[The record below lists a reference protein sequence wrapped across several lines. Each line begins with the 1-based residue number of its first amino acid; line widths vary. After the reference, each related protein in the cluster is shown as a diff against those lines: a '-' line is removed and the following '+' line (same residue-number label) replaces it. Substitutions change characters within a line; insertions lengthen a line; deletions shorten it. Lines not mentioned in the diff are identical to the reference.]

1 MNYLLLGVSIVSILI
16 MSLGGVVL
24 PLWLGGVGKWN
35 GLVIDVLTYF
45 TGGVFLGAGML
56 HMLPDAVED
65 AKQAGGIADAA
76 LMNPFIT
83 FCLGYILVY
92 AIEQMQHRELKK
104 HSVLAVA
111 QRARSHSATASICI
125 VDVPPV
131 TTYHASD
138 GTVLPKL
145 SGLLAAEQSGSVE
158 PSTLRHSDRS
168 YSHGS
173 GPGSPHM
180 HGHGHAHAAAVH
192 TSHDHG
198 HGNGG
203 SHDGCAHDGCAH
215 DHDED
220 ASTGDGHEHGH
231 AGHAGHASHDHG
243 HADHAGPSPSR
254 RVTVAPPTSP
264 VLAPLRLPPSHG
276 HTGSTPPGSPHAA
289 AAAAAAPPP
298 QPPTPSRS
306 RRPSFATSSNGWVD
320 ESECCGGHGGPGGH
334 AGHNDH
340 GHVHTGVRH
349 KHVSVGGMV
358 GGGHG
363 HGLGGAAT
371 LPLILALLFSVHSF
385 IAGLALGIQSS
396 HTSSAVSILVA
407 ILGHKLVEALSLA
420 SSFVR
425 EGVSL
430 STSASVLA
438 VYCLMTPLGIVAG
451 ASVLEL
457 GSEATKAEALISGF
471 AAGSFV
477 FLAAH
482 ELTTHAST
490 SVLSKTMRSTLAL
503 GGMCCMAVLAIWT

>member
-1 MNYLLLGVSIVSILI
+1 MNYLLLGLSIGSILI
-16 MSLGGVVL
+16 MSLGGVML
-24 PLWLGGVGKWN
+24 PLWLGGIGVWE
-35 GLVIDVLTYF
+35 GLVVEVLTYF

-65 AKQAGGIADAA
+65 AKQAGGIADAK

-92 AIEQMQHRELKK
+92 CIEQMQHRELQK
-104 HSVLAVA
+104 HTVLAVA

-131 TTYHASD
+131 TTYHAPD
-138 GTVLPKL
+138 GAVLPKL
-145 SGLLAAEQSGSVE
+145 SGLLESLNPAEQGGDVG
-158 PSTLRHSDRS
+158 TLRHADRS

-180 HGHGHAHAAAVH
+180 HGHGHAHAAAH

-198 HGNGG
+198 HGHG
-203 SHDGCAHDGCAH
+203 SHDCCAHDSRAH
-215 DHDED
+215 PDED
-220 ASTGDGHEHGH
+220 ESAGRGDEHGH
-231 AGHAGHASHDHG
+231 AGHASHNHG
-243 HADHAGPSPSR
+243 HADHAGLSLDR
-254 RVTVAPPTSP
+254 RTTTTGAP
-264 VLAPLRLPPSHG
+264 
-276 HTGSTPPGSPHAA
+276 
-289 AAAAAAPPP
+289 
-298 QPPTPSRS
+298 
-306 RRPSFATSSNGWVD
+306 NGWVD
-320 ESECCGGHGGPGGH
+320 EAECCGGRGGPRGH
-334 AGHNDH
+334 ARYDH
-340 GHVHTGVRH
+340 EHVHTGVRH
-349 KHVSVGGMV
+349 KHVSVG
-358 GGGHG
+358 HG
-363 HGLGGAAT
+363 HRAT

-396 HTSSAVSILVA
+396 HPSSAIAILVA

-425 EGVSL
+425 EGVRL
-430 STSASVLA
+430 STSVSVLA

-457 GSEATKAEALISGF
+457 GTEVTAAEALISGF

-490 SVLSKTMRSTLAL
+490 SVLSKTLRAFLAL
-503 GGMCCMAVLAIWT
+503 GGMGCMAVLAIWT